1 MATIRDVIT
10 GSLRLIEEAG
20 AGEIPSAESINDGL
34 YSLNSMISSWSIQG
48 NLIFTRTSETF
59 TLTGGDASY
68 AIGPTGDFVTTRPLE
83 IEYMT
88 LSSGD
93 VDYTLQELSEQEY
106 VTMALKTVQGIP
118 YGFYYDGNYPN
129 GTIKFYPT
137 PSTNFTISV
146 YSNKPLTESSSVN
159 DTLVS
164 PEGYERALRYNLA
177 VEIAPEYG
185 KQASMSVSK
194 IAVESK
200 NAIRAQNGRNGAEK
214 MRVDDALMMNGRYDV
229 YTDGI

>member
-10 GSLRLIEEAG
+10 GSLRLIEEVG
-20 AGEIPSAESINDGL
+20 AGEEPSSESINDGL

-48 NLIFTRTSETF
+48 GLVYTKSTDTF

-68 AIGPTGDFVTTRPLE
+68 TIGATGDLVTARPLE

-88 LSSGD
+88 LTSGD
-93 VDYTLQELSEQEY
+93 VDYTLQELSQQEY

-129 GTIKFYPT
+129 GTIKFYPI
-137 PSTNFTISV
+137 PSSNFSISI

-159 DTLVS
+159 ETLVA
-164 PEGYERALRYNLA
+164 PEGYERAFRYNLA
-177 VEIAPEYG
+177 CEIAPEYG
-185 KQASMSVSK
+185 KKANAQVQK
-194 IAVESK
+194 IAIESK

-214 MRVDDALMMNGRYDV
+214 LRVDDALMRNGRYDV
-229 YTDGI
+229 YTDGL